1 MNTLI
6 KLLRMGAALP
16 VMAVAMPASA
26 ADAQD
31 PQTTATDVQNRSG
44 LEDIVVTGR
53 KRARSEA
60 LQQTP
65 VSITALTSTQLER
78 AVRRDLT
85 DVGRM
90 TPNASLQPSAP
101 RGVQNFAIRRMGVS
115 GSTPSDEPAVGIF
128 QDGIYWGS
136 NYEIGRAHV

>member
-1 MNTLI
+1 MNTLV
-6 KLLRMGAALP
+6 KRLSMGAALP
-16 VMAVAMPASA
+16 VMAVARPASA

-78 AVRRDLT
+78 AVSRDLT

-90 TPNASLQPSAP
+90 TPNASLQPSAQD
-101 RGVQNFAIRRMGVS
+101 RK
-115 GSTPSDEPAVGIF
+115 STRLNS
-128 QDGIYWGS
+128 S
-136 NYEIGRAHV
+136 H